1 MLKVYVYYNLHKHV
15 FSIRAMEGPEK
26 GRVIGYSDSVT
37 LQDATPKVSQA
48 GRLRVIAEGRKNV
61 HAGMVGHLVS
71 TDRVEYFSG
80 RAVYYNPY
88 KCEQFMFVDTGLPA
102 TKGLYLLQDRRVT
115 QLVEGV

>member
-1 MLKVYVYYNLHKHV
+1 MLKVFVYYNLHKHV

-71 TDRVEYFSG
+71 TERVKYHVG

-88 KCEQFMFVDTGLPA
+88 KVSTFVFSGTAEEA
-102 TKGLYLLQDRRVT
+102 TKGKYLLQDRKVY
-115 QLVEGV
+115 QLAEA